1 MAAIPPTMKAWTV
14 VKNSNPPTASSLRLR
29 TDAPS
34 PTSPPTG
41 TNIIV
46 KVAYAALNPV
56 DLHLMGVVPAWL
68 PFRKHPIP
76 AMDFSGEVVA
86 LGPGTASSEASEEEK
101 AIKIGTKVCGALSVS
116 PIFWGSGTLAE
127 YISVPKDLVAR
138 VPEGYP
144 MEAAAGM
151 MGIAGQTVT
160 LMVREAGGL
169 GEGKTVVINGASGGT
184 GTVLTQIAKAKGAKV
199 VAVCSGR
206 NEKMV
211 KGLGADEVVDYTR
224 ADKKLEDV
232 LAERFGGDGKGK
244 ADFVFDCAG
253 SQELYSHS
261 PRYLREGG
269 KFITIVG
276 GRSQGIVPWLRNG
289 LRPVAIGG
297 TPRPFSLLGLTPAGD
312 TAREVAGWV
321 EKGWVREAPID
332 QVYEM
337 GDALKVSLVIR
348 NGAFV
353 SVSVNANGCGGL
365 RRTRSSRASTQ
376 RGRLSS
382 RWLLVERMV
391 VCVMQSVLSV
401 SSRVYDG

>member
-1 MAAIPPTMKAWTV
+1 MASIPPTMKAWTV
-14 VKNSNPPTASSLRLR
+14 IKNGNPPLASTLRLR

-56 DLHLMGVVPAWL
+56 DLHLMNVVPAWL
-68 PFRKHPIP
+68 PFRKHPVP
-76 AMDFSGEVVA
+76 AMDFAGEVVA
-86 LGPGTASSEASEEEK
+86 LGPGVSSSEASEEI
-101 AIKIGTKVCGALSVS
+101 IKIGTKVCGALSVS
-116 PIFWGSGTLAE
+116 QIFWGTGTLAE
-127 YISVPKDLVAR
+127 YISVPKELVAR
-138 VPEGYP
+138 VPEGYA

-169 GEGKTVVINGASGGT
+169 GEGMTVVINGASGGT
-184 GTVLTQIAKAKGAKV
+184 GTVLTQIAKAKGARV

-206 NEKMV
+206 NEEFV

-224 ADKKLEDV
+224 GDKKLEEV
-232 LAERFGGDGKGK
+232 LAEMFGDGDAEGKGK
-244 ADFVFDCAG
+244 VDYVFDCAG

-276 GRSQGIVPWLRNG
+276 GRSQGIVPFVRNK
-289 LRPVAIGG
+289 LRPVLLGG
-297 TPRPFSLLGLTPAGD
+297 TPRPFSLLGLSPAGD
-312 TAREVAGWV
+312 IAREVAGWV
-321 EKGWVREAPID
+321 EKGWVRETPID

-337 GDALKVSLVIR
+337 EDALKVSSI
-348 NGAFV
+348 N
-353 SVSVNANGCGGL
+353 
-365 RRTRSSRASTQ
+365 
-376 RGRLSS
+376 RLSV
-382 RWLLVERMV
+382 RGER
-391 VCVMQSVLSV
+391 
-401 SSRVYDG
+401 RVDFVR